1 MERNVRFA
9 EHAFP
14 REKNLLKRKNH
25 SAGIRFI
32 DIIFDIDGTILD
44 ISHRVKFALQNP
56 KDWKSFYSN
65 MDADQPIEE
74 ICTLLKSLIKDDTN
88 QILFCTGRV
97 EDYRKK
103 TIEQINKILK
113 GCKYFDIDSFL
124 YMRPK
129 GDLRKDFMVK
139 RDLYNKMINDGFD
152 PVLVFE
158 DKATVVEMWQELGL
172 KCLKVTGA

>member
-1 MERNVRFA
+1 MRFA

-14 REKNLLKRKNH
+14 REKNLLKRKNR

-74 ICTLLKSLIKDDTN
+74 ICSLLKSLLKDDTN
-88 QILFCTGRV
+88 QILFLHG
-97 EDYRKK
+97 
-103 TIEQINKILK
+103 
-113 GCKYFDIDSFL
+113 
-124 YMRPK
+124 
-129 GDLRKDFMVK
+129 
-139 RDLYNKMINDGFD
+139 
-152 PVLVFE
+152 
-158 DKATVVEMWQELGL
+158 
-172 KCLKVTGA
+172 